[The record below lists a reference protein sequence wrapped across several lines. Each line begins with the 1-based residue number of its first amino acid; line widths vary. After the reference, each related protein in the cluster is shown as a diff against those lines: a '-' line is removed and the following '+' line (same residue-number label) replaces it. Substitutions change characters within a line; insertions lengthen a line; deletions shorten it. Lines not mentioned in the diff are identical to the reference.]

1 MGSRG
6 KLHILNAIA
15 VDRQARFQFQGGI
28 MLKGASLDPNDFLH
42 DEPVVIQGDFSAAAQ
57 EGTFSAYSAFFA
69 PQAGWPQP
77 LAKEAFHGLAGDF
90 VNTIGPETESD
101 PAGLLIQFL
110 AAFGNVIRRGAF
122 FLVEAT
128 PHFTNLYTVLVG
140 ETSKSR
146 KGTSWGHIKRIFKV
160 IDEDWMENKI
170 KDGLSSGEG
179 LIWAVRD
186 ALTGDC
192 GISDKRLMIVETEFV
207 STLKVMKREGSTL
220 SPVIRNAWDS
230 GDLNILNKNSP
241 ARATNAHISSISHV
255 TAEELIRSLDSSE
268 YANGFGNRHLFVCV
282 RRSKCLPEGG
292 NLKDNDLAPLIG
304 DLKEIVVS
312 IKELDDIRI
321 EFDEKARR
329 LWHEIYPELSAGK
342 PGLLGAII
350 GRAEAQVIRLASI
363 YALLD
368 LSFEI
373 KLAHLRAALA
383 VWRYCEDSC
392 RYIFAGKLGDPIADE
407 ILSELRSIS
416 PEVMTRTDISKM
428 FKGHKRAVE
437 ISRALNLLQELGLA
451 KPGKQKTGGRNAEE
465 WVAV

>member
-1 MGSRG
+1 MG
-6 KLHILNAIA
+6 KLEGVSLN
-15 VDRQARFQFQGGI
+15 
-28 MLKGASLDPNDFLH
+28 PEDFSH
-42 DEPVVIQGDFSAAAQ
+42 EEDDERVVIRGVFSTAQ
-57 EGTFSAYSAFFA
+57 NRESAEQDTSFAFSSFSA

-77 LAKEAFHGLAGDF
+77 LAKEAFHGLTGDF
-90 VNTIGPETESD
+90 VNTVGPHTESD
-101 PAGLLIQFL
+101 AAGLLVQFL
-110 AAFGNVIRRGAF
+110 VAFGNVIGRGAY

-128 PHFTNLYTVLVG
+128 RHYSNLYTVLVG
-140 ETSKSR
+140 ATSKSR
-146 KGTSWGHIKRIFKV
+146 KGTSWGHIKRIFEA
-160 IDEDWMENKI
+160 IDQDWMENKI

-241 ARATNAHISSISHV
+241 AKATNAHISSISHV
-255 TAEELIRSLDSSE
+255 TAEELIRYLDSSE
-268 YANGFGNRHLFVCV
+268 YANGFGNRHLFTCV

-292 NLKDNDLAPLIG
+292 SLRADDLAPFI
-304 DLKEIVVS
+304 DQLKEIVVA
-312 IKELDDIRI
+312 IKELGDIRI
-321 EFDEKARR
+321 KFDKTARR
-329 LWHEIYPELSAGK
+329 LWHEIYPELSSGK
-342 PGLLGAII
+342 PGLLGSII

-368 LSFEI
+368 LSFKI
-373 KLAHLRAALA
+373 KLVHLRAALA

-407 ILSELRSIS
+407 ILTELRSVN

-437 ISRALNLLQELGLA
+437 ISRALSLLQELGLA
-451 KPGKQKTGGRNAEE
+451 EPEKQKTGGRNAEE
-465 WVAV
+465 WVAL